1 MPVDGILQIK
11 KSPNFQIFKL
21 IKMSKK
27 VDFVKSLSGLNE
39 ADLQAKIAEDE
50 LRMKKLSFAHAI
62 SPLENPQS
70 IRSLRRDIARLK
82 TALKKKQLGF

>member
-1 MPVDGILQIK
+1 ML
-11 KSPNFQIFKL
+11 
-21 IKMSKK
+21 KK
-27 VDFVKSLSGLNE
+27 VDFLNSLKGLSE
-39 ADLQAKIAEDE
+39 VDLKAKIAEDE

-82 TALKKKQLGF
+82 TALKQVQAGS

>member
-1 MPVDGILQIK
+1 
-11 KSPNFQIFKL
+11 
-21 IKMSKK
+21 MSKK
-27 VDFVKSLSGLNE
+27 VDFLKSLTGLNE
-39 ADLQAKIAEDE
+39 ADLQAKIKEDE

-70 IRSLRRDIARLK
+70 IRALRRDIARLK

>member
-1 MPVDGILQIK
+1 ML
-11 KSPNFQIFKL
+11 
-21 IKMSKK
+21 KK
-27 VDFVKSLSGLNE
+27 VDFLNSLKGLNE
-39 ADLQAKIAEDE
+39 SDLKAKITEDE

-82 TALKKKQLGF
+82 TALKKIQTGF

>member
-1 MPVDGILQIK
+1 ML
-11 KSPNFQIFKL
+11 
-21 IKMSKK
+21 KK
-27 VDFVKSLSGLNE
+27 VDFLNSLKGLNE
-39 ADLQAKIAEDE
+39 QDLKAKITEDE

-82 TALKKKQLGF
+82 TALKRVQSEKV